1 MTDWVLVFLLQ
12 VQIGT
17 NWSAEKLEISALA
30 NYKSC
35 VEKLVCT
42 DLNTLVIKM
51 SGPYWYLEK
60 PCDGQ
65 SHESARKTLE
75 MP

>member
-12 VQIGT
+12 VQIDT
-17 NWSAEKLEISALA
+17 NWSAEKFEVSALA

-51 SGPYWYLEK
+51 SGPY
-60 PCDGQ
+60 
-65 SHESARKTLE
+65 
-75 MP
+75 